1 MTVHILRVKKS
12 MHKYES
18 KDHYV
23 QEKSKTLFLLR
34 AELGQPQPG
43 FQADGGAS
51 NNTGNGK

>member
-1 MTVHILRVKKS
+1 